1 MQHQLDDVIG
11 VLMGL
16 LYLQVLCLNVNFA
29 ERHLD
34 VNGFGILRE
43 TGDHSRLFLSKLDYN
58 LHFIF

>member
-1 MQHQLDDVIG
+1 
-11 VLMGL
+11 MGL

-34 VNGFGILRE
+34 VNGLGILRE